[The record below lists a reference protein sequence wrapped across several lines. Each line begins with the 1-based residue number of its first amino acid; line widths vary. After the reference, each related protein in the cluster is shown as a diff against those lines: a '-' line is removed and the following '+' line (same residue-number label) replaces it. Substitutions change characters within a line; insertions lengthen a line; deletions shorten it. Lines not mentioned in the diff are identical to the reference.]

1 MKTNLVTSLS
11 HTGLA
16 AVALICASVASAQN
30 PRLHPTVSPS
40 AAQSPSTPTMSADE
54 STGPTKG
61 AIGKGQPT
69 TKGAKDNA
77 SVPSK
82 DAIFLKQAAQG
93 GIKEVAMGRMAEKN
107 GQSNEVKALGQR
119 LVSDHTALNKE
130 IMAMAKKKG
139 ISLAQTAPPSD
150 MKGSTFDR
158 DFLHMVVEHHNND
171 IKAFQGEAKNGEDS
185 EIKGLAQK
193 ALPTLQN
200 HLTMAKAAQ
209 KKTPQ
214 MDSTQSQH

>member
-1 MKTNLVTSLS
+1 MKINLITTLS

-16 AVALICASVASAQN
+16 AVALVCASVASAQN
-30 PRLHPTVSPS
+30 PRAYPTVSPS
-40 AAQSPSTPTMSADE
+40 AAQSPSTPTMRADA
-54 STGPTKG
+54 SPTKG
-61 AIGKGQPT
+61 AIGKGQPM

-82 DAIFLKQAAQG
+82 DAMFLKQAAQG
-93 GIKEVAMGRMAEKN
+93 GMKEVAMGKMAQKN
-107 GQSNEVKALGQR
+107 GQSNDVKTLGQR

-130 IMAMAKKKG
+130 VMAMAKKKG
-139 ISLAQTAPPSD
+139 ISLAQTAPPAD

-158 DFLHMVVEHHNND
+158 DFLHMMVQDHNND
-171 IKAFQGEAKNGEDS
+171 IKAFQGEAKNGEDAD
-185 EIKGLAQK
+185 IKGLAQK